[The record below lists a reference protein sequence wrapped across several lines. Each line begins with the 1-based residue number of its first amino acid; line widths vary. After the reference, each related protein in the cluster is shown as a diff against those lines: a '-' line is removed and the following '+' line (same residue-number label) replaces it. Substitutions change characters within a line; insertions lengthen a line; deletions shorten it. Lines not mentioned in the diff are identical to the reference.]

1 MNSLDIAVVR
11 LSDVL
16 WVWPTLREEC
26 RSRQPGC
33 GVPAVWRT
41 CQCSRHKIT
50 RKSVA

>member
-26 RSRQPGC
+26 RSQPGC
-33 GVPAVWRT
+33 DVPAV
-41 CQCSRHKIT
+41 
-50 RKSVA
+50 